1 MVIKNLARIL
11 TPVLVLSLLPMINGS
26 AANAANPPSVTIGS
40 KQLVNE
46 LPFVDPIYV
55 GYKGPTSF
63 IPAAVAKKKDKFGCI
78 LRQRM
83 IIDLATK
90 KPKVSKGCKMK
101 GGVWTTALGAK
112 VTKPSKLIIAPVM
125 PYKDAWGQGAFAWT
139 PEQRLA
145 WATNTKV
152 SSSKTRA
159 RAVTNLQ
166 VTQTLVSRA
175 ESAKIRRL
183 TSRVEANENALES
196 MPTVTNDAIEDWCRP
211 WSLGC
216 ALTIAMIA
224 SSHATGLDADIRRDS
239 AAILEERCEL
249 MIQLASNVTAWGL
262 SVSPQSL
269 ELMQDVN
276 EDCANTP
283 VGISLQ
289 TQLNGINPVQP
300 TTTVPTELGAGAFG
314 GGTGGSAASGA
325 VQLFSDYPAASSG
338 VAVPSDAFGVHAPVD
353 WGTPGVGASWVR
365 LWDAGVSWAQMEP
378 TQGNIDFSKLRAS
391 IESAER
397 SGARVLYVLGD
408 TPGWANGG
416 RPGNFAPLTND
427 SALNFISALKN
438 EFGSRIGAYEVWN
451 EGNLQTY
458 WDGPQAQLAQLTKGM
473 KDVLGGTSMVLAA
486 STGTRATNA
495 FVTNYGDY
503 LDSLKALGWPVDGY
517 TVHSYPVASAGPVE
531 RVGELGQFKTMLA
544 LRGAPVKPIWDTE
557 VNYGLAGLG
566 EGRRVIDDSTGAAYI
581 AQSFIQSIQYGI
593 DTTYWYMWTGTRGDE
608 PILGTQLNPSTPISN
623 TVWNNLRG
631 MLNGSRMTRCAES
644 DDVGFACQ
652 FAPGGGAPFTLM
664 WTRAGTSQVN
674 VSGIGTQV
682 CDLLGNACTPVT
694 NNTVTIGMLP
704 VRVS

>member
-11 TPVLVLSLLPMINGS
+11 TPVLVLSLMPMINGS

-175 ESAKIRRL
+175 ESANIRSL
-183 TSRVEANENALES
+183 TSRVEFVENALES
-196 MPTVTNDAIEDWCRP
+196 MPTVTNKVIEDLCRP
-211 WSLGC
+211 WSVGC
-216 ALTIAMIA
+216 ALRVALTF
-224 SSHATGLDADIRRDS
+224 ATTAVRWDEVSKRDA
-239 AAILEERCEL
+239 AAISEERCEL

-276 EDCANTP
+276 NDCPATLA
-283 VGISLQ
+283 GIVLYA
-289 TQLNGINPVQP
+289 QLNGINPVQP

-325 VQLFSDYPAASSG
+325 LQLFSDYPAASSG

-416 RPGNFAPLTND
+416 RPGNFAPTTG
-427 SALNFISALKN
+427 SALNFIGALKN

-458 WDGPQAQLAQLTKGM
+458 WIGSQQQLAELTKGI
-473 KDVLGGTSMVLAA
+473 KDVIGDTSMVLAA

>member
-11 TPVLVLSLLPMINGS
+11 TPVLVLSLMPMINGS

-175 ESAKIRRL
+175 ESANIRSL
-183 TSRVEANENALES
+183 TSRVEFFENALES
-196 MPTVTNDAIEDWCRP
+196 MPTVTNKVIEDLCRP
-211 WSLGC
+211 WSVGC
-216 ALTIAMIA
+216 ALRVALTF
-224 SSHATGLDADIRRDS
+224 ATTAVRWDEVSKRDA
-239 AAILEERCEL
+239 AAISEERCEL

-276 EDCANTP
+276 NDCPATLA
-283 VGISLQ
+283 GIVLYA
-289 TQLNGINPVQP
+289 QLNGINPVQP

-325 VQLFSDYPAASSG
+325 LQLFSDYPAASSG

-416 RPGNFAPLTND
+416 RPGNFAPTTG
-427 SALNFISALKN
+427 SALNFIGALKN

-458 WDGPQAQLAQLTKGM
+458 WIGSQQQLAELTKGI
-473 KDVLGGTSMVLAA
+473 KDVIGDTSMVLAA